1 MSITGITEHYSLYHL
16 PERESGLHICIFKND
31 LTLNIPFTQLFI
43 LQLHFRYVYILIL
56 EHPELFPLTNKK
68 CHLWERTW
76 KHTQILIIHLMAK
89 MHSRVGL
96 GTDVKYSKT
105 REQWFLLPDFVSV
118 NENVWAWDLYSLRLS
133 SLFSSCNKKYL
144 QYSKIS
150 YGSKTVIEPN

>member
-1 MSITGITEHYSLYHL
+1 MKTYSDFNYTSHGKNAFK
-16 PERESGLHICIFKND
+16 SG
-31 LTLNIPFTQLFI
+31 
-43 LQLHFRYVYILIL
+43 
-56 EHPELFPLTNKK
+56 
-68 CHLWERTW
+68 
-76 KHTQILIIHLMAK
+76 
-89 MHSRVGL
+89 SR
-96 GTDVKYSKT
+96 DRHVKYSKT